1 MFMVVQGDWSSSVAW
16 PINGS
21 ETKENRWRATDINTA
36 SCTSPC
42 YIFTSNIPSN
52 LANFL
57 SFRINQLALNN
68 KPFGDVKKATKHYGI
83 CFNWFFL
90 SGILTRSCHKCFP
103 PIKCQPPVR
112 EKRHFMSDFYAIS
125 AQIFGPSKH

>member
-1 MFMVVQGDWSSSVAW
+1 MMFMVVQGDCSSSVAW

-36 SCTSPC
+36 SCISPC

-83 CFNWFFL
+83 CFN
-90 SGILTRSCHKCFP
+90 
-103 PIKCQPPVR
+103 
-112 EKRHFMSDFYAIS
+112 
-125 AQIFGPSKH
+125 